1 MLLTRTIILILAY
14 LALTGCVSAN
24 QFGSRRIVDTPSG
37 GKVSAAAYRQAERAC
52 APYAELDRVEWNL
65 YGPYG
70 DWGQRRNSMRRCM
83 ADNGVRI
90 SYRQPDGRR
99 TVWEFPNSLE
109 VK

>member
-1 MLLTRTIILILAY
+1 MRTIVAIFVY

-24 QFGSRRIVDTPSG
+24 RYGSVRIVDSPSG
-37 GKVSAAAYRQAERAC
+37 GKVSAATIRQAERAC
-52 APYAELDRVEWNL
+52 AHITELMRIESNL

-70 DWGQRRNSMRRCM
+70 DWGQLRASMRSCM
-83 ADNGVRI
+83 LRNGVRI

-99 TVWEFPNSLE
+99 TAWEFPNSLD